1 MRSATAPSSEHPQ
14 PPRRATA
21 ARRPGPNG
29 GGGFAGRATR
39 FGRDPELDPETAPPT
54 EPRAVGR
61 PVVGWL
67 DSRSPSECHQVDFRT
82 RPLGAST
89 RQQGHLLGWPGS
101 RQGRAPP
108 ARAWPNDSANIRDPS
123 RMDGPG
129 QRSGEGF
136 PAVGRNR
143 ATARG
148 LRRPSRANGNPH
160 GRNRPASPARGT
172 TSRPRRG
179 ERSAPRGR

>member
-1 MRSATAPSSEHPQ
+1 MALDLISQPEDAVVAQAFGQPMRSATAPSSEHPQ
-14 PPRRATA
+14 PPRRAAA

-39 FGRDPELDPETAPPT
+39 SGRDPELDPETAPPT

-108 ARAWPNDSANIRDPS
+108 AVRLAKRL
-123 RMDGPG
+123 GKYPG
-129 QRSGEGF
+129 SF
-136 PAVGRNR
+136 V
-143 ATARG
+143 
-148 LRRPSRANGNPH
+148 NG
-160 GRNRPASPARGT
+160 
-172 TSRPRRG
+172 RPRAALWRRLSRG
-179 ERSAPRGR
+179 WPQPRDG